1 MPKVSGAHLEERRV
15 QILDAA
21 AQVFAQ
27 GGFHATSMADVIQAS
42 GLSAGS
48 MYRYF
53 RSKDDLIGGVVERL
67 METVMTELLRV
78 GQQAAP
84 GLATLPLSIQAAQHL
99 LSAHPLISSL
109 LPQLWTEA
117 ARDEA
122 IRGRAQMFYGRL
134 LAHFR
139 GSIERE
145 QANGHLSADLNAEA
159 VAQVGLAL
167 IQGYMV
173 QRLLLQENVNPAL
186 YVQTVQQLIGTEQ
199 PVTAEPATT

>member
-53 RSKDDLIGGVVERL
+53 KSKDELIGAIVDRL
-67 METVMTELLRV
+67 METVMAELTRV
-78 GQQAAP
+78 GQQAGP

-99 LSAHPLISSL
+99 LSAHPLISRL

-117 ARDEA
+117 GRDEA
-122 IRGRAQMFYGRL
+122 IRLRAQKFYLRL
-134 LAHFR
+134 LTHFR
-139 GSIERE
+139 GNIERE
-145 QANGHLSADLNAEA
+145 QATD
-159 VAQVGLAL
+159 
-167 IQGYMV
+167 I
-173 QRLLLQENVNPAL
+173 
-186 YVQTVQQLIGTEQ
+186 
-199 PVTAEPATT
+199 